1 MHRDKSLRFKLPRKD
16 VFDSHED
23 LTREE
28 RGRGL
33 FRSRIRFVLQPSSS
47 HQRLA
52 ADAFPR
58 ASLVGAGISGAFALV
73 SVIKPSVLAV
83 PNRLWMKLGLLLA
96 KVVSPIALGILFYL
110 VFMPIGLLMRI
121 GGKDPLRLKFDRDAK
136 SYWIQRDPPGP
147 PPTSMTN
154 QF

>member
-1 MHRDKSLRFKLPRKD
+1 MDSM
-16 VFDSHED
+16 SHED
-23 LTREE
+23 LTREDE
-28 RGRGL
+28 VEGSSDRAFG
-33 FRSRIRFVLQPSSS
+33 FVF
-47 HQRLA
+47 A
-52 ADAFPR
+52 AVFLIIAAWPLLHSGAPR
-58 ASLVGAGISGAFALV
+58 WWSVGIAGAFALV
-73 SVIKPSVLAV
+73 SVVKPVLLAV

-110 VFMPIGLLMRI
+110 VFAPIGLLMRL
-121 GGKDPLRLKFDRDAK
+121 GAKDPLRLKFDREAK